1 MADNIFKDLKTK
13 VIHRVDINYDIGKKY
28 LFYI

>member
-13 VIHRVDINYDIGKKY
+13 VIHRVDVNFDIVKK
-28 LFYI
+28 FYNL